1 MMIFP
6 WEDKN
11 SNEQNEEYDSLR
23 KKEKDY
29 KV

>member
-1 MMIFP
+1 MIFP